1 MRSVEM
7 DQTNSIEN
15 TTGGPEGT
23 GANEERR
30 TGRKLKLKVDVL
42 RTLSDSE
49 LNQVGGAW
57 IRPPI
62 TWSCPQ
68 PSASGCCGHLA

>member
-1 MRSVEM
+1 M
-7 DQTNSIEN
+7 DQSNSIEN
-15 TTGGPEGT
+15 TADGLEGT
-23 GANEERR
+23 SADEERR
-30 TGRKLKLKVDVL
+30 TGRKLKLKVEVL

-49 LNQVGGAW
+49 LSQVGGAW

-68 PSASGCCGHLA
+68 

>member
-1 MRSVEM
+1 M
-7 DQTNSIEN
+7 DQPNSIEK
-15 TTGGPEGT
+15 TAGGLEGT
-23 GANEERR
+23 GTDEERR

-49 LNQVGGAW
+49 MSQVAGAW

-68 PSASGCCGHLA
+68 R